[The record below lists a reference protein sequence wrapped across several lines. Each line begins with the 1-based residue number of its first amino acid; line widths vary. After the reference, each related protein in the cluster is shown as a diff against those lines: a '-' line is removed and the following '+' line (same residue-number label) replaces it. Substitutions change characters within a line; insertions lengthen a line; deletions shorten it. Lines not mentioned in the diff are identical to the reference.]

1 MTDNM
6 KIWNAVK
13 RPPESA
19 LKSITGGRL
28 KGMTDI
34 KPQWRYQ
41 VMTEL
46 FGSCGDGWKLTIERL
61 WTEPGNDGQ
70 IMAFAQV
77 NLQYKV
83 PHQDSEGKSFMIW
96 SQPVPG
102 VGGSMLVANE
112 SKGAHSSDEGFKMAV
127 TDAASTAMK
136 LIGVGADIY
145 FGQYDGSKYLTPEVE
160 PAPTSKITAEQKR
173 QFQEQVRA
181 CLANGDEHGVQ
192 ELWSEWGTDDKVVL
206 WALFNSQERSAMKS
220 MRAGA

>member
-1 MTDNM
+1 MASEVTMTDNM

-46 FGSCGDGWKLTIERL
+46 FGPCGSGWKFVIHDM
-61 WTEPGNDGQ
+61 WTVPGSNDQ
-70 IMAFAQV
+70 LMAFAH
-77 NLQYKV
+77 LDLYFKTG
-83 PHQDSEGKSFMIW
+83 PDSW
-96 SQPVPG
+96 SDPIPG

-112 SKGAHSSDEGFKMAV
+112 SKGAHSSDEGFKMAI
-127 TDAASTAMK
+127 TDALSTAMK
-136 LIGVGADIY
+136 VLGVGADVY

-192 ELWSEWGTDDKVVL
+192 ELWNEWGTDDKVVL
-206 WALFNSQERSAMKS
+206 WALFNSQERSAMKA